1 MLWIK
6 KFFFL
11 FLQLIEYVTVMLRG
25 KNLNLSHGSAR
36 IYKPFCGCGHLM
48 SNLWELHS
56 ATVHSQHLHSQM
68 GCIDDSYVQLWE
80 QLLPNYKQSR
90 SLVTR
95 AI

>member
-1 MLWIK
+1 M
-6 KFFFL
+6 
-11 FLQLIEYVTVMLRG
+11 MLRG
-25 KNLNLSHGSAR
+25 KNLYLSHGSAR
-36 IYKPFCGCGHLM
+36 RYKPLKSSTNCGCGHLM
-48 SNLWELHS
+48 SNLLELHS

-90 SLVTR
+90 PLVTR